1 MELDSVPFCHERQGP
16 LIGARA
22 DRTDRADDRDAAG
35 HGGPQGRPQAG
46 LDDAHDWHVDR
57 SPQPLEAGRGRGV
70 ARHHDQLGVVFADQ
84 LGGDLPG
91 KGPHLVQ
98 RPRAVGIAAGVA
110 DVDEV
115 LLREQ
120 VDDSPG
126 YRQTAKSA
134 VKHADRTD
142 VHGER
147 SLAMPSPAPEHSQ
160 ALRVGCK
167 QAPTC
172 RRGAREGSGPVEVN
186 RLRPRPATGARS
198 R

>member
-1 MELDSVPFCHERQGP
+1 MVPTVPMTAMRP
-16 LIGARA
+16 VTVAR
-22 DRTDRADDRDAAG
+22 RAAR
-35 HGGPQGRPQAG
+35 RPGSMTLTTGTSIEA
-46 LDDAHDWHVDR
+46 R
-57 SPQPLEAGRGRGV
+57 SPSRPAAAAVLHATTISL
-70 ARHHDQLGVVFADQ
+70 ASVFADQ

-91 KGPHLVQ
+91 EGPHLVQ

-126 YRQTAKSA
+126 YRQTAESA

-147 SLAMPSPAPEHSQ
+147 SLAMPSPASEHSQ

-198 R
+198 K